1 VAEGRGKGTEIPWIP
16 ELADDYELVRE
27 LGRGGTAVVYLA
39 RDRELGRDVA
49 IKLIRPAYVQ
59 DEDAVARLV
68 REART
73 VGRLQHPGI
82 VMLLG
87 TRRLGERGLA
97 LILQYVPGETLKGRI
112 QRTGPLPFPEVERV
126 LRDLGNALEYAHA
139 HRIVHRD
146 IKPENVYLD
155 EGSGI
160 ARLADFGLARGWDSD
175 SGLTMPGTAIGTPTY
190 MSPEQLEGGEID
202 GRSDI
207 FSLGLVGY
215 EAITGEQP
223 WAGESLYSLIHKQKH
238 EDLPPIRERRQDT
251 PDHLIRAIE
260 GAIAK
265 DPADRWPRVRD
276 FLNSLAGKVP
286 GDVRA
291 TDRGRPV
298 LSSGGAAVA
307 STRLTKGQVA
317 SPASPETGSGVEM
330 HGRPPGQAGKP
341 SRRTGATPNQGRRP
355 RRLAKLLAA
364 AGAAVLAA
372 LFLLQTPDGF
382 IHSGMSSVASF
393 ASGLLGWDAE
403 PTLPGSAAGN
413 DTGLGGGAIPPLDP
427 FGTRPPESAGGS
439 PEGPPSSPGGLAP
452 TGPAGSADGSLPGL
466 DGLTGTGAGAPIS
479 GFVALS
485 GENQEAT
492 AGALLPVPVA
502 VRVVDEDQLGI
513 PGVPVEFA
521 VVSGGGVVNPPRGVT
536 GPDGS
541 VLVQWQLGAA
551 QGEQVIRARTETDDP
566 MEITLAATALAPV
579 PASAQIF
586 AGQGQEGI
594 TGELVPN
601 PLAVR
606 VLDPA
611 GRPVPGV
618 PVRFGVTS
626 GGGTLDAEELLTGP
640 AGTVTVR
647 WRLGSTPGSQSVLA
661 EVEGLPPTSSI
672 SFVASARAPALA
684 ITPTVVVGGAHSC
697 SLRGDGSLVC
707 WGGNDQGQLGD
718 GSRTGRIQ
726 ITTPVPG
733 GPFAHAAS
741 GLTHV
746 CALAPDGS
754 ARCWGANDHG
764 QLGGG
769 PGTGGGGAVP
779 VAGGEAFRRITAGSA
794 HSCAL
799 TSEGAAYCWGANDS
813 GQLGDGSRTSR
824 NAPVRVSSNVSFREI
839 TAGWN
844 HTCALSA
851 EGIAFCWGANGSG
864 QLGSATTAASAAPG
878 PVPGGHRFRMLA
890 AGNAHTCGVT
900 DQGQVLCWG
909 MNSSGQLGDGTL
921 EDRALPLAIASG
933 ESFTAVAAGG
943 VHSCALT
950 QSGEALCWGRNLY
963 GQIGDGTQVDRSSP
977 TPVQTAARFAQ
988 LHSFGSHN
996 CGRTTTGEVL
1006 CWGYNLD
1013 GQLGDGTRQNRGPPV
1028 TVPGARP

>member
-1 VAEGRGKGTEIPWIP
+1 MAEGRGKDAEIPWIP

-97 LILQYVPGETLKGRI
+97 LILQYVPGETLKSRI

-202 GRSDI
+202 GRSDM

-215 EAITGEQP
+215 EAVTGEQP

-238 EDLPPIRERRQDT
+238 DSLPPIRERRPDT
-251 PDHLIRAIE
+251 PDHLIQAIE

-265 DPADRWPRVRD
+265 DPADRWPRSRD
-276 FLNSLAGKVP
+276 FLNALSGRSPAAPRAPTAPHQVRPSLSPAGP
-286 GDVRA
+286 A
-291 TDRGRPV
+291 TRT
-298 LSSGGAAVA
+298 A
-307 STRLTKGQVA
+307 QVA
-317 SPASPETGSGVEM
+317 APGPTPAP
-330 HGRPPGQAGKP
+330 
-341 SRRTGATPNQGRRP
+341 RRRRQRLAALLVGAGAT
-355 RRLAKLLAA
+355 
-364 AGAAVLAA
+364 VLVA
-372 LFLLQTPDGF
+372 LFLLQAPDG
-382 IHSGMSSVASF
+382 STQSRLSSVASF
-393 ASGLLGWDAE
+393 ASGLLGMDAD
-403 PTLPGSAAGN
+403 PTLSSSVARN
-413 DTGLGGGAIPPLDP
+413 DTGPGAGAMPPPDP
-427 FGTRPPESAGGS
+427 FGARPQGGAGDG
-439 PEGPPSSPGGLAP
+439 PGG
-452 TGPAGSADGSLPGL
+452 TPGTL
-466 DGLTGTGAGAPIS
+466 GGTGAQASIA
-479 GFVALS
+479 GFLALS
-485 GENQEAT
+485 GEGQEAT
-492 AGALLPVPVA
+492 AGALLPAPVA
-502 VRVVDEDQLGI
+502 VRVVDAEQLGI

-521 VVSGGGVVNPPRGVT
+521 VVSGGGVVNPTQALT

-541 VLVQWQLGAA
+541 VLVQWQLGTST
-551 QGEQVIRARTETDDP
+551 GEQIIRARTGTDEPLDV
-566 MEITLAATALAPV
+566 TLTATALAPV
-579 PASAQIF
+579 PASAQLF
-586 AGQGQEGI
+586 GGQGQDGT
-594 TGELVPN
+594 TGELVLN
-601 PLAVR
+601 PLVVR

-618 PVRFGVTS
+618 PVGFVVTS
-626 GGGTLDAEELLTGP
+626 GGGSVDAQEVFTGP
-640 AGTVTVR
+640 AGTASVN
-647 WRLGSTPGSQSVLA
+647 WRLGVTAGSQSVLA
-661 EVEGLPPTSSI
+661 EVDGLPPTSSVT
-672 SFVASARAPALA
+672 FVANARAPTLA

-697 SLRGDGSLVC
+697 SLRSDGSLVC
-707 WGGNDQGQLGD
+707 WGGNSQGQLGD
-718 GSRTGRIQ
+718 ATRTGRIQ
-726 ITTPVPG
+726 VTAPVTG
-733 GPFAHAAS
+733 GPFAHVAS
-741 GLTHV
+741 GLTHA

-754 ARCWGANDHG
+754 AHCWGANDRG

-769 PGTGGGGAVP
+769 PGSGGGGAVP
-779 VAGGEAFRRITAGSA
+779 VAGGIAFRRVTAGSA

-799 TSEGAAYCWGANDS
+799 SSEGSAYCWGANES

-824 NAPVRVSSNVSFREI
+824 NAPVRVSSNVAFREI

-851 EGIAFCWGANGSG
+851 EGIAFCWGDNGSG
-864 QLGSATTAASAAPG
+864 QLGSTTASASAAPG
-878 PVPGGHRFRMLA
+878 PVLGGHRFRMLA

-900 DQGQVLCWG
+900 DPGQVLCWG

-921 EDRALPLAIASG
+921 DGRSSPQPIASG

-943 VHSCALT
+943 VHSCAVT
-950 QSGEALCWGRNLY
+950 QSGEAVCWGRNLY
-963 GQIGDGTQVDRSSP
+963 GQVGDGTQADRSSP
-977 TPVQTAARFAQ
+977 IPVQTSARFAQ

-996 CGRTTTGEVL
+996 CGRSTTGEIL

-1013 GQLGDGTRQNRGPPV
+1013 GQLGDGTRQNRATPV